1 MADGQKQKEKQNSD
15 RARYEFKRKLE
26 ELRSVKGTATQ
37 LISLYIPPGRQI
49 HEVVSQMRSE
59 YSQASNIKSKSTM
72 KNVTGALESV
82 MQTLKNF
89 KDPGDNGI
97 VIFVGHRS
105 IGAERTKMT
114 TFVIVPPTPITL
126 YKYHCDSNFF
136 LEPLEAMLKEH
147 NNYGLVVLD
156 RQECTI
162 GFLRG
167 QAVQVVTNMQSQ
179 VPNKHSKG
187 GQSARR
193 FERITEDIADKWFH
207 KIGEI
212 ATEIFLPE
220 YQKGDLKGVI
230 IGGPGPTKEYWLENE
245 YMNHELHKH
254 IVGQP
259 VDTGY
264 TDEYGLRDL
273 VANAAPLLRDFGL
286 MEEKDIINRF
296 MREIGKQ
303 DGGLSAYG
311 EAQVRNALTI
321 GAVDLLILSE
331 KLRKVRLIMKCE
343 NCQWTKEET
352 TAEDPIEFEK
362 RYGNCPQCGQ
372 QAVAIDQETDIVE
385 ELSQIAESMGSKVK
399 IISGNS
405 DEGELFFKAFGGVGA
420 ILRFR
425 VN

>member
-1 MADGQKQKEKQNSD
+1 MAEAREAPNSD

-26 ELRSVKGTATQ
+26 ELRNVKGSATQ

-49 HEVVSQMRSE
+49 HEVVSNLRSE
-59 YSQASNIKSKSTM
+59 YSQAQNIKSKSTM
-72 KNVTGALESV
+72 KNVTGALESA
-82 MQTLKNF
+82 MQTLKQF
-89 KDPGDNGI
+89 KDPGTNGI
-97 VIFVGHRS
+97 VVFVGHRAV
-105 IGAERTKMT
+105 GAEKTKMST
-114 TFVIVPPTPITL
+114 YVIIPPTPITL
-126 YKYHCDSNFF
+126 MKYHCDSNFF
-136 LEPLEAMLKEH
+136 LEPLEAMLKEN

-179 VPNKHSKG
+179 VPNKHSRG
-187 GQSARR
+187 GQSAQR
-193 FERITEDIADKWFH
+193 FERITEDIADKWFQ

-220 YQKGDLKGVI
+220 YLKGDLRGVI
-230 IGGPGPTKEYWLENE
+230 IGGPGPTKEYWLANE

-286 MEEKDIINRF
+286 MEEKDLISRF
-296 MREIGKQ
+296 MREIGRP
-303 DGGLSAYG
+303 DGGLAAYG
-311 EAQVRNALTI
+311 EAQVRHVLQI
-321 GAVDLLILSE
+321 GAVEMLILSD
-331 KLRKVRLIMKCE
+331 KLRKARLVMGCE
-343 NCQWTKEET
+343 SCDWTKEET
-352 TAEDPIEFEK
+352 TAEAPLEFEK
-362 RYGNCPQCGQ
+362 RYGPCPQCN
-372 QAVAIDQETDIVE
+372 QANSVTISSEVDIVE
-385 ELSQIAESMGSKVK
+385 ELSGMAEAMASKVK

-405 DEGELFFKAFGGVGA
+405 DDGELFFRAFGGIGA
-420 ILRFR
+420 ILRFK
-425 VN
+425 VHQ

>member
-1 MADGQKQKEKQNSD
+1 MAEGRDAPSSD

-26 ELRSVKGTATQ
+26 ELRNIKGSATQ

-49 HEVVSQMRSE
+49 HEIVGQLRSE
-59 YSQASNIKSKSTM
+59 YSQAQNIKSKSTM
-72 KNVTGALESV
+72 KNVTGALESA
-82 MQTLKNF
+82 MQTLKQF
-89 KDPGDNGI
+89 KDPGTHGI
-97 VIFVGHRS
+97 VVFVGHRS
-105 IGAERTKMT
+105 VGAEKTKMT
-114 TFVIVPPTPITL
+114 THVIVPPTPITL
-126 YKYHCDSNFF
+126 MKYHCDSSFF

-156 RQECTI
+156 RQEATL

-207 KIGEI
+207 KIGEV
-212 ATEIFLPE
+212 ANEIFLPE
-220 YQKGDLKGVI
+220 LLKGELKGVI
-230 IGGPGPTKEYWLENE
+230 IGGPGPTKEYWLETE

-286 MEEKDIINRF
+286 MEEKDMINRF
-296 MREIGKQ
+296 MREIGKP
-303 DGGLSAYG
+303 DGGLAAYG
-311 EAQVRNALTI
+311 EPQVRNALQI
-321 GAVDLLILSE
+321 GAVDQLILSE
-331 KLRKVRLIMKCE
+331 KLRKVRLLMKCE
-343 NCQWTKEET
+343 NCGWTKEET
-352 TAEDPIEFEK
+352 TAEEPIEFEK
-362 RYGNCPQCGQ
+362 RYGPCPQCQQ

-385 ELSQIAESMGSKVK
+385 ELSQAAEATASKVK
-399 IISGNS
+399 IISGGS
-405 DEGELFFKAFGGVGA
+405 DEGELFYKAFGGIGA

-425 VN
+425 LG

>member
-1 MADGQKQKEKQNSD
+1 MAEGRAQESQSSD

-26 ELRSVKGTATQ
+26 ELRNVKGTATQ

-82 MQTLKNF
+82 MQTLKQF
-89 KDPGDNGI
+89 KDPGPNGVI
-97 VIFVGHRS
+97 IFVGHRA
-105 IGAERTKMT
+105 IGAERTKMS

-193 FERITEDIADKWFH
+193 FERITEDIADKWFQ
-207 KIGEI
+207 KIGEV
-212 ATEIFLPE
+212 ATEIFMPE
-220 YQKGDLKGVI
+220 LGKGELKGVL
-230 IGGPGPTKEYWLENE
+230 IGGPGPTKEYWLEQE
-245 YMNHELHKH
+245 YMNHELHKR

-286 MEEKDIINRF
+286 MEEKDLINRF

-311 EAQVRNALTI
+311 EAQVRHTLTI
-321 GAVDLLILSE
+321 GAVDTLILSE
-331 KLRKVRLIMKCE
+331 KLRKVRLMMKCE
-343 NCQWTKEET
+343 SCGWSKEET
-352 TAEDPIEFEK
+352 TAEDPLEYEK
-362 RYGNCPQCGQ
+362 RYGPCPQCGT
-372 QAVAIDQETDIVE
+372 QAVAIDSETDMVE
-385 ELSQIAESMGSKVK
+385 ELSAIAESMASKVK
-399 IISGNS
+399 IMSGNS

-425 VN
+425 VG

>member
-1 MADGQKQKEKQNSD
+1 MADGQKTDQQSSD

-26 ELRSVKGTATQ
+26 ELRAIRGSATQ

-49 HEVVSQMRSE
+49 HEIVSQLRSE
-59 YSQASNIKSKSTM
+59 YSQAQNIKSKSTM
-72 KNVTGALESV
+72 KNVTGALESA
-82 MQTLKNF
+82 MQTLKQF
-89 KDPGDNGI
+89 KDPGDHGI

-105 IGAERTKMT
+105 IGAEKTKMT
-114 TFVIVPPTPITL
+114 THVIVPPTPITL
-126 YKYHCDSNFF
+126 MKYHCDSNFF

-167 QAVQVVTNMQSQ
+167 QAVQVVTNMQSM

-193 FERITEDIADKWFH
+193 FERITEDIADKWFQ
-207 KIGEI
+207 KIGEV
-212 ATEIFLPE
+212 ANEVFLPE
-220 YQKGDLKGVI
+220 LEKGELKGVLV
-230 IGGPGPTKEYWLENE
+230 GGPGPTKEYWLETQ
-245 YMNHELHKH
+245 YMNHELHKR

-296 MREIGKQ
+296 MREVGKQ
-303 DGGLSAYG
+303 DGGLAAYG
-311 EAQVRNALTI
+311 EQQVREVLQI
-321 GAVDLLILSE
+321 GAVDTLILSE
-331 KLRKVRLIMKCE
+331 KLRKLRLMMKCE
-343 NCQWTKEET
+343 SCGWSKEET
-352 TAEDPIEFEK
+352 TAEEPLEFEK
-362 RYGNCPQCGQ
+362 RYGPCPQCGKQ
-372 QAVAIDQETDIVE
+372 EVAIDQETDIVE
-385 ELSQIAESMGSKVK
+385 ELSLLAESMASKVK
-399 IISGNS
+399 IISANS
-405 DEGELFFKAFGGVGA
+405 DEGELYYKAFGGIGA